1 MADIDI
7 TVTGLRELVRDLEAV
22 DGKLPA
28 GVKAV
33 VSRGALNVKNDWKR
47 RWSGIGHAPA
57 LPRAISYDTKA
68 SATVVEAEIGP
79 DKERRQGALGN
90 LIEFGST
97 NNAPIPGG
105 LPALAAEA
113 PKFEK
118 ALEDLAEKVL
128 GG

>member
-1 MADIDI
+1 MGDLDV

-22 DGKLPA
+22 DNKLPA

-33 VSRGALNVKNDWKR
+33 VSKGALNIKNDWKR

-57 LPRAISYDTKA
+57 LPAAVTYDTKESRDSV
-68 SATVVEAEIGP
+68 SAQIGP
-79 DKERRQGALGN
+79 DKGRRQGALGN
-90 LIEFGST
+90 IIEFGTS

-105 LPALAAEA
+105 LPALAAEQ

-118 ALEDLAEKVL
+118 ALEDVAEKVL